1 MEVLNDKKFQLIV
14 MVSIISYLSLRGVKL
29 FQNTSFV
36 FIITFLLA
44 YRVKN
49 EPEKSIIIGAFVAYL
64 LRCMKRYEKFSSTE
78 VFKITFNDD
87 DILTLG
93 EGTFTDKTIPRQIIK
108 KLNDITS
115 FTVDDKYYVL
125 ITKKYAQGPQS
136 FRGTYI
142 IQNENPFDQVTKI
155 EIIKN

>member
-1 MEVLNDKKFQLIV
+1 M
-14 MVSIISYLSLRGVKL
+14 II
-29 FQNTSFV
+29 F
-36 FIITFLLA
+36 
-44 YRVKN
+44 
-49 EPEKSIIIGAFVAYL
+49 
-64 LRCMKRYEKFSSTE
+64 EKFSSTE

-93 EGTFTDKTIPRQIIK
+93 EGTFEKNNIPKQLVK

-125 ITKKYAQGPQS
+125 LTKKNAQGPQS

-142 IQNENPFDQVTKI
+142 IQNENPFNGVSKI
-155 EIIKN
+155 EVIKN

>member
-1 MEVLNDKKFQLIV
+1 MEVLNDKKFQLIA

-93 EGTFTDKTIPRQIIK
+93 EGTFEKNNIPKQLVK

-125 ITKKYAQGPQS
+125 LTKKNAQGPQS

-142 IQNENPFDQVTKI
+142 IQNDNPFNGVSKI
-155 EIIKN
+155 EVIKN